1 MRGALRVETGREL
14 EALRRLEQRAGMTGQ
29 IELRIS
35 ESALEPGV
43 LGIFHPVLL
52 LPKGI
57 SDQLSDAQ
65 LEAILTHELC
75 HVRRSDNLAAG
86 FHMLVEAVF
95 WFHPLVWWIGARLV
109 DERERACDEEVLKL
123 GSDPQAYAEGILK
136 VCEFYLESSLF
147 CAAGVTGS
155 NLKRR
160 IEAIMTHHTAYKL
173 GARKKLL
180 LSAMGIA
187 AVTAPIAVGLAHPA
201 PVRIRP
207 QAQGAD
213 PLMPEYQVISLK
225 LNKTGK
231 MIPTGMLYRPNGFTA
246 MNLTLRGLICAADCM
261 QPDRRASHEEFLLCG
276 EHRGHQRPKGAQ
288 AHVTRFCRA
297 YIRLGL

>member
-1 MRGALRVETGREL
+1 MT
-14 EALRRLEQRAGMTGQ
+14 QR
-29 IELRIS
+29 
-35 ESALEPGV
+35 
-43 LGIFHPVLL
+43 
-52 LPKGI
+52 
-57 SDQLSDAQ
+57 
-65 LEAILTHELC
+65 
-75 HVRRSDNLAAG
+75 
-86 FHMLVEAVF
+86 
-95 WFHPLVWWIGARLV
+95 
-109 DERERACDEEVLKL
+109 
-123 GSDPQAYAEGILK
+123 
-136 VCEFYLESSLF
+136 
-147 CAAGVTGS
+147 
-155 NLKRR
+155 
-160 IEAIMTHHTAYKL
+160 TAYKL
-173 GARKKLL
+173 EAGKKLL
-180 LSAMGIA
+180 LAAMGIA

-213 PLMPEYQVISLK
+213 ALVPEYQVISLK